1 MGDVSLPKEGPTPI
15 PAPSRGGVPDTDA
28 QKSLEAEL
36 EKVASVID
44 LRNKPKE

>member
-1 MGDVSLPKEGPTPI
+1 VITKENGAKP
-15 PAPSRGGVPDTDA
+15 VNDA

-44 LRNKPKE
+44 LRNNKPNE